1 MSAVLSAGVGPR
13 PANSGAI
20 APTSLPRR
28 LPAFAWLRHAVAL
41 AEAAEAMQRRKLRA
55 GGRPLSLAAMVAAA
69 LMFLSPAM
77 SAITPGAAQVQVQ
90 LAKLL
95 FADGRYSEAF
105 AVFEQLKSVDDPRI
119 RREALVGGVKSALRL
134 GDFSHAYADAQVLAK
149 TADKDAE
156 SIALHGDALWAV
168 GLFEDSETR
177 FQDALAVEPGN
188 ARALHG
194 LARSL
199 AARNRLTQA
208 LETGQTALGRAPRDA
223 EIHHTVG
230 SIYERLR
237 RYEEA
242 ASAYSSYINL
252 LPNKDHSAKAAWARA
267 EVRFLR
273 AFGTR
278 VPLQIDPAS
287 TGKLHT
293 IPFRIVNEKV
303 VVKARVNRGP
313 LMDFVLDTGS
323 EQTVISKETA
333 RRMGIR
339 PITNILSAGVGDL
352 GVREL
357 ELTRLDDLEVGPLKV
372 HNVPAIIKNPPLVGL
387 PTREMESFSPLVL
400 GLSLIIDYDRQLL
413 MIGPE
418 LPAQQVDVELPLRMH
433 RLAMVPGRVQ
443 GGPASFILD
452 TGGQVIS
459 ISTDTA
465 SGLERG
471 EMRNIPLKVYGAS
484 GWDRDAFLM
493 PGVDLAFNEIQY
505 NNLSVVVLNLRAPSV
520 LLGFRLGGIVGY
532 KFLSRYRVAINL
544 DKSVVQL
551 QQRGPRRAD

>member
-1 MSAVLSAGVGPR
+1 M
-13 PANSGAI
+13 
-20 APTSLPRR
+20 
-28 LPAFAWLRHAVAL
+28 
-41 AEAAEAMQRRKLRA
+41 
-55 GGRPLSLAAMVAAA
+55 RPLSSAFVLAAFIC
-69 LMFLSPAM
+69 LFTPAM
-77 SAITPGAAQVQVQ
+77 SALTPDAAEIQVQM
-90 LAKLL
+90 AKIL
-95 FADGRYSEAF
+95 FADGRYGEAF
-105 AVFEQLKSVDDPRI
+105 DVFEQVKASEDPRI
-119 RREALVGGVKSALRL
+119 RREALIGGVKSALRL

-149 TADKDAE
+149 TAKDAE
-156 SIALHGDALWAV
+156 TIALHADALWAV
-168 GLFEDSETR
+168 GLFEDSEKR
-177 FQDALAVEPGN
+177 FQNALTVQPQN
-188 ARALHG
+188 PRALHG
-194 LARSL
+194 MARSL
-199 AARNRLTQA
+199 AARNKLSEA
-208 LETGQTALGRAPRDA
+208 LETAQTALTLSPRDA

-242 ASAYSSYINL
+242 ANAFSSYINL
-252 LPNKDHSAKAAWARA
+252 LPNKDRSAKAAWARA

-278 VPLQIDPAS
+278 VPVQIDPAS
-287 TGKLHT
+287 AGKLLT

-303 VVKARVNRGP
+303 IVKARVNRGP

-323 EQTVISKETA
+323 EQTVVSKETA
-333 RRMGIR
+333 ARMGIR

-357 ELTRLDDLEVGPLKV
+357 ELTRLDELEVGPLKV
-372 HNVPAIIKNPPLVGL
+372 YNVPAIIKNPPLQGL
-387 PTREMESFSPLVL
+387 PTREMESFSPLAL
-400 GLSLIIDYDRQLL
+400 GLSLIIDYDRQQLL
-413 MIGPE
+413 MGPE
-418 LPAQQVDVELPLRMH
+418 LPVEPADVELPLRMH
-433 RLAMVPGRVQ
+433 RLAMVPGEVQ
-443 GGPASFILD
+443 GGGASFILD

-471 EMRNIPLKVYGAS
+471 EARNIPLKVYGAS

-493 PGVDLAFNEIQY
+493 PGVDLAFNKIQY

-544 DKSVVQL
+544 AKSVVQL
-551 QQRGPRRAD
+551 QQRGPRRAN